1 MAHDVAHGGTGSDTP
16 LCPITAD
23 SRHRKEP
30 YFEAVTDYQMAEALE
45 NRTLILDRWT
55 ELRPLAAPLRAK
67 HAKLLARAGA

>member
-1 MAHDVAHGGTGSDTP
+1 MEMA

-45 NRTLILDRWT
+45 NCTLILDKWT